1 MLKIGYIITLLSG
14 IGLFNSCTGTFL
26 NIPEVQNKFIYLER
40 KESIY
45 GNYLAGRVAHL
56 RRDYDNASKY
66 YIKSLEKGLV
76 NPDILGKTY
85 SILASKGDI
94 ENAVKYA
101 NIAKADDKDKSFVDT
116 LNAVYEFKK
125 GNYGFSRSILANVK
139 EKTYTKLITPLFNAW
154 AYTGEGKYDEAIKSL
169 EVLNN
174 NETITVYNLH
184 AGLIS
189 EYFDFSDKAEKYYN
203 YIIKNNAND
212 ISFRALQIISNFM
225 VRNNQKDDAISLIN
239 KYYGATNLKE
249 MLTSLSNKVKQSN
262 ITTPKLVKTPEMGA
276 GEVFLEIALLF
287 KSIPSG
293 YEYAQLY
300 MSFSEYFNPNN
311 DVAKIA
317 MADIFE
323 ERYMLKEANK
333 YYDSIKKDSEMYYP
347 AQIKKANNLMTD
359 ESYKEAIVVLKKL
372 LKQYPNNFQIL
383 FNLGDAL
390 RVSDNQE
397 EAIKYYNEAID
408 SIFYESEKYWP
419 VFYAIAISY
428 DKNKNWIK
436 AEQNLEKALTLSN
449 RHPQVLNYLGYSW
462 LKNNTNI
469 DKAVSFIIEAFEK
482 APNDGVIMDSLGWV
496 YFKTGDYKNAI
507 TFLER
512 ASELN
517 PQNAII
523 SDHLGDA
530 YWLGGRKNEAIF
542 LWKQALSQKEDSEE
556 LNKKSIKLKI
566 KNGIKHTNIHS
577 LKDEK
582 IKEALLQ
589 INNVT
594 Q

>member
-14 IGLFNSCTGTFL
+14 IGLFNSCTSTFL
-26 NIPEVQNKFIYLER
+26 HIPEVQNKFIYMER
-40 KESIY
+40 KDSLY

-66 YIKSLEKGLV
+66 YVKTLEKGLV
-76 NPDILGKTY
+76 NQDILGKTY
-85 SILASKGDI
+85 ALLASKGDI

-101 NIAKADDKDKSFVDT
+101 NKARQKEDNDSFIDI

-125 GNYGFSRSILANVK
+125 GNYGFARSILANVN
-139 EKTYTKLITPLFNAW
+139 EKTYKKLITPLFNAW
-154 AYTGEGKYDEAIKSL
+154 AYAGDNKYNEAIKAL
-169 EVLNN
+169 DILNN

-189 EYFDFSDKAEKYYN
+189 EYFDYTDKAEKYYD
-203 YIIKNNAND
+203 YIIKNNSND

-225 VRNNQKDDAISLIN
+225 VRNNKKDDAIALIN

-249 MLTSLSNKVKQSN
+249 MLTSLNKKVKQSR
-262 ITTPKLVKTPEMGA
+262 ISTSKLVKTPEMGA

-293 YEYAQLY
+293 SEYAQIH

-311 DVAKIA
+311 DVTKIA

-323 ERYMLKEANK
+323 ERHMYKEANK

-347 AQIKKANNLMTD
+347 AQIKKSNNLMAIEKYD
-359 ESYKEAIVVLKKL
+359 EATKVLKNL
-372 LKQYPNNFQIL
+372 LKQNPNNFQIL

-390 RVSDNQE
+390 RISDNQE
-397 EAIKYYNEAID
+397 EAIKYYNAAID

-419 VFYAIAISY
+419 VFYALAISY
-428 DKNKNWIK
+428 DKSNNWIK
-436 AEQNLEKALTLSN
+436 AEESLEKALKLSN

-469 DKAVSFIIEAFEK
+469 DKAAALIVEAFEK
-482 APNDGVIMDSLGWV
+482 EPNDGVIMDSLGWV
-496 YFKTGDYKNAI
+496 YFRTGDYQNAI
-507 TFLER
+507 TYLEK

-517 PQNAII
+517 PRNAII

-542 LWKQALSQKEDSEE
+542 LWKQALTQKEDSQEI
-556 LNKKSIKLKI
+556 NKKKIKHKI
-566 KNGIKHTNIHS
+566 KNGIKNPNIHS

-582 IKEALLQ
+582 LKESLLQ